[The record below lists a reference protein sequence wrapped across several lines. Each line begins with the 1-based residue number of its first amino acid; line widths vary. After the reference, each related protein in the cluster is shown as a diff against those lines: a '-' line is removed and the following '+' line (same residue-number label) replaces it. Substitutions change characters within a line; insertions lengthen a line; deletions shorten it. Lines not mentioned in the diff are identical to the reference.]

1 MLELQD
7 SSFWKYISEAD
18 EVPQNPA
25 VALAAFA
32 DHAEICRTYF
42 ASIPESKAGL
52 RYAPEKWSVKQVVGH
67 IADCN
72 LVFLYRLVAIAR
84 GETQA
89 LPGFDEGGYMA
100 NSAYATMSWRA
111 VLEGYRGVSQ
121 AAVAL
126 MAGLDEAAWSRSG
139 QAAGTRLRPRDLL
152 GVIIGH
158 ERHHIG
164 VLKDRYGIR

>member
-1 MLELQD
+1 MLDLKD
-7 SSFWKYISEAD
+7 SPFWKYFSEASP
-18 EVPQNPA
+18 VPQNPA
-25 VALAAFA
+25 AALAAFT

-42 ASIPESKAGL
+42 ASIPESKAGS

-84 GETQA
+84 GENQT
-89 LPGFDEGGYMA
+89 LPGFDEGVYMA
-100 NSAYATMSWRA
+100 NSPYEAMSWKA
-111 VLEGYRGVSQ
+111 VLESHRGVSQ
-121 AAVAL
+121 AAGAL
-126 MAGLDEAAWSRSG
+126 LAGLDEAAWSRSG
-139 QAAGTRLRPRDLL
+139 CAAGTRLAPRDLL